1 MVEKH
6 SLQNK
11 VPQPYDLSLFQYL
24 WHMSGLKL
32 TKITK
37 KSGQQHILQNISF
50 EQKGAQRIVIA
61 GETGSGKST
70 LLKVIAGL
78 EQADSGVVVFN
89 DEVIKGPMETLVPG
103 HAQIAYLS
111 QQFELPKFL
120 RVEQVL
126 AYANLQSEKE
136 ASKLFKLCEIQHL
149 LGRKTDELSGG
160 ERQRIALARQLLGNP
175 KLLLLD
181 EPYSNL
187 DIIHK
192 NSLRKV
198 IDQVLESTGI
208 SCMLVS
214 HDPLDIL
221 PWAEHV
227 LVMRKGKIVQTGSAQ
242 NIYYSAADEYVAALL
257 GKYNIVSKA
266 LLKQLG
272 KQKVKSDEL
281 MRPDA
286 FKLSKRSSTHNV
298 LANVEAVSFCGS
310 YHEVSVKIKEERLTL
325 NTSSLEFKKGDK
337 VFVSLAR

>member
-1 MVEKH
+1 
-6 SLQNK
+6 
-11 VPQPYDLSLFQYL
+11 
-24 WHMSGLKL
+24 MSELKL
-32 TKITK
+32 TKISK

-136 ASKLFKLCEIQHL
+136 ASRLFKLCEIQHL
-149 LGRKTDELSGG
+149 LSRKTDELSGG

-198 IDQVLESTGI
+198 IDKVLETTGI

-227 LVMRKGKIVQTGSAQ
+227 MVMRKGKIVQTGSPQ
-242 NIYYSAADEYVAALL
+242 NIYYAPTDEYVAALL

-266 LLKQLG
+266 LLKQFG

-281 MRPDA
+281 IRPDA
-286 FKLSKRSSTHNV
+286 FKLSRRSSNQSV
-298 LANVEAVSFCGS
+298 LASVETVSFCGS
-310 YHEVSVKIKEERLTL
+310 YQEVSVEVKGERLTL
-325 NTSSLEFKKGDK
+325 NTSLLDLKKGDK
-337 VFVSLAR
+337 VFVAMTY

>member
-1 MVEKH
+1 
-6 SLQNK
+6 
-11 VPQPYDLSLFQYL
+11 
-24 WHMSGLKL
+24 MSELKL
-32 TKITK
+32 TKISK

-149 LGRKTDELSGG
+149 LSRKTDELSGG

-198 IDQVLESTGI
+198 IDKVLETTGI

-221 PWAEHV
+221 PWADHV
-227 LVMRKGKIVQTGSAQ
+227 MVMRKGKIVQTGSAQ
-242 NIYYSAADEYVAALL
+242 SIYYSPNDEYVAALL
-257 GKYNIVSKA
+257 GKYNIVSKT
-266 LLKQLG
+266 LLKQFG
-272 KQKVKSDEL
+272 RQKVKSDEL
-281 MRPDA
+281 IRPGV
-286 FKLSKRSSTHNV
+286 FKLNRRSSNHAV
-298 LANVEAVSFCGS
+298 PASVETVSFCGA
-310 YHEVSVKIKEERLTL
+310 YQEVSVVVKEETLIL
-325 NTSSLEFKKGDK
+325 NTSVQDLKKGDK
-337 VFVSLAR
+337 IFISIVH